1 VKIKK
6 GFIMDASLNEI
17 HEPAKELNSAF
28 LEGPRAF
35 EKQLAKISDQQY
47 VSLLTMLDEHSM
59 TLKVAG

>member
-1 VKIKK
+1 
-6 GFIMDASLNEI
+6 MDASLNEI

-59 TLKVAG
+59 TLKVTG

>member
-1 VKIKK
+1 
-6 GFIMDASLNEI
+6 MDTSLNQA
-17 HEPAKELNSAF
+17 HESAKELNSAF

-47 VSLLTMLDEHSM
+47 VSLLTMLDEHSI

>member
-6 GFIMDASLNEI
+6 GFIMDTSLNQA
-17 HEPAKELNSAF
+17 HESAKELNSAF
-28 LEGPRAF
+28 LQGPRAF

-47 VSLLTMLDEHSM
+47 VSLLTMLDEHSI

>member
-1 VKIKK
+1 
-6 GFIMDASLNEI
+6 MDTSLNQA
-17 HEPAKELNSAF
+17 HESAKELNSAF